1 MGVLYVVAT
10 PIGNLEDIS
19 PRALR
24 TLREASLIAAE
35 DTRRTRNLL
44 RHFEIDTPLVSY
56 HAHSP
61 RNRREAILTALAAG
75 DVALVSDAGT
85 PGISDPGDDLVA
97 AAHEAGF
104 AVSPIPGPAAAATAV
119 SASGLVPGPFVFAG
133 FPPRKGAERRHA
145 LADLAATGMPVVFF
159 EAANRTAETLSDL
172 ATVFGDRPAL
182 VARELTKMHEE
193 IRRGRLRE
201 LAAWAAVNPPRG
213 EIVIVVGGVA
223 AEPATR
229 IDDGAIVRLVAER
242 RREGLSLSAAARE
255 VAAEIGRPRSDVYDL
270 ARRAAMN
277 EAEAI
282 D

>member
-44 RHFEIDTPLVSY
+44 RHFGIDTPLVSY

-61 RNRREAILTALAAG
+61 RGRREAILTALAVG

-85 PGISDPGDDLVA
+85 PGVSDPGDDLVA
-97 AAHEAGF
+97 AAHAAGF
-104 AVSPIPGPAAAATAV
+104 AVSPIPGPSAAAAAV
-119 SASGLVPGPFVFAG
+119 SASGLVPGPFIFAG
-133 FPPRKGAERRHA
+133 FPPRKGGERRRT
-145 LADLAATGMPVVFF
+145 LADLAAAGMPAVFF
-159 EAANRTAETLSDL
+159 EAANRMAETLVDL
-172 ATVFGDRPAL
+172 AAAFGDRPAL

-193 IRRGRLRE
+193 VRRGRLRE
-201 LAAWAAVNPPRG
+201 LAEWAAAHPPRG
-213 EIVIVVGGVA
+213 EIVIVVGGGA
-223 AEPATR
+223 AEVVSE
-229 IDDGAIVRLVAER
+229 IDDATIARMVAER

-255 VAAEIGRPRSDVYDL
+255 VAAEIGRPRSEVYDL
-270 ARRAAMN
+270 ARRASGDAS
-277 EAEAI
+277 ES
-282 D
+282 